1 MNHKVF
7 NYILL
12 ILFLIFLALYY
23 SANAGLID
31 YQSKYKK
38 ELTEEEIIKFEEDI
52 KNGIDIDLNVYR
64 NDESRY
70 NNTLSKAT
78 LKVSNGIGNVFQD
91 IMNYFFKQIE
101 KSVSNNDN

>member
-23 SANAGLID
+23 SANVGLVD

-64 NDESRY
+64 KDQSRY
-70 NNTLSKAT
+70 NNALSKAT
-78 LKVSNGIGNVFQD
+78 LKVSNGIGNVFQN